1 MTGFFSSANY
11 HICDCLPV
19 TIVWMVRTHFGLCV
33 SLLDLVVWRRAV
45 VIATCM
51 RPARLDQLGD
61 DAAALANVSRSAAR
75 R

>member
-33 SLLDLVVWRRAV
+33 SLLDLVVWRRRGRYRHLHAS
-45 VIATCM
+45 
-51 RPARLDQLGD
+51 G
-61 DAAALANVSRSAAR
+61 AA
-75 R
+75 